1 MIGSR
6 LRQLRS
12 LRGLTLDQVAERSGV
27 NRGTIHRIESDQ
39 VSPRVDT
46 LQLIGRA
53 LDLDLHTFFGT
64 GLPPAPG
71 LGSPGV
77 ASPGLSLDP
86 TQLAYAL
93 TARFGNLLMAIQGCM
108 ERVDPRAPEP
118 QALREL
124 QGHLDRA
131 TWMLNQS
138 RDAFG
143 NTPLL
148 RRAVDLGSL
157 IRNLTP
163 TLNLALRSDQT
174 LHLEAASDLP
184 RLTADPSLV
193 VRLIRNL
200 VHHGSEALGPRGG
213 TIHFSVEAHRAPA
226 PGIRLV
232 LRHAAPDP
240 AQREAVPL
248 DLALPAMQRIT
259 VDHGGTFTIQ
269 AEGPEAVI
277 EIHLPADP
285 TPSKA
290 GENRPPL
297 QGGTVLLVEDEE
309 AVRAATTR
317 LLEHLGFRVLAA
329 EGGPAAL
336 DLHAQHHHEIDLVLL
351 DLHMPGLSG
360 REVLATLRARDPK
373 VRVALCTGSA
383 VPDLGPEANL
393 VGVLQKPYRAAAL
406 QALLEECLEG

>member
-53 LDLDLHTFFGT
+53 LDLDLQTFFGT
-64 GLPPAPG
+64 DLPPDLA
-71 LGSPGV
+71 
-77 ASPGLSLDP
+77 ASDPLVPPRGIHVDP
-86 TQLAYAL
+86 TTLASAL
-93 TARFGNLLMAIQGCM
+93 TARFGNLLMAIQGCL
-108 ERVDPRAPEP
+108 ERVDPHLPEP

-131 TWMLNQS
+131 AWMLNQA

-148 RRAVDLGSL
+148 HRGVDLGTL
-157 IRNLTP
+157 IRNLEA
-163 TLNLALRSDQT
+163 TLNLALRPGQR
-174 LHLEAASDLP
+174 LHLEVDPALP
-184 RLTADPSLV
+184 RIAADPSLV

-200 VHHGSEALGPRGG
+200 VHHGTEALGTRGGPIHLRVEGLAPPRGG
-213 TIHFSVEAHRAPA
+213 IQIT
-226 PGIRLV
+226 

-240 AQREAVPL
+240 TQREAVPL
-248 DLALPAMQRIT
+248 DFALPAIQRIT
-259 VDHGGTFTIQ
+259 EDHGGSLTLQT
-269 AEGPEAVI
+269 EGSEAGI
-277 EIHLPADP
+277 GIHLPAG
-285 TPSKA
+285 PSQA
-290 GENRPPL
+290 EARESRAPL
-297 QGGTVLLVEDEE
+297 LGGTVLLVEDEE

-329 EGGPAAL
+329 EGGPEAL

-360 REVLATLRARDPK
+360 REVLAALRARDPR

-406 QALLEECLEG
+406 QALLDECLEG